1 MVAPF
6 QHFALSLIIQEIQ
19 DRIRPDLKRGK
30 NMYSPTTR
38 LLTVLELLQSRKK
51 ISGPEI
57 ARRLEVDERTVRRY
71 ITNLQDMGIPV
82 EAERGP
88 YGAYQLQ
95 RGYKLPPLMFTDAE
109 AVALTL
115 GLVVMRE
122 FRFPVDVAAIEGAL
136 AKTERV
142 LPEKLLHQVRGLQ
155 EGIVFHVVPPP
166 VLFQNDFVSTLS
178 TAVQEQRQVFL
189 RYRSWEDNDSERTFD
204 PYGVVYNEGYWYTA
218 GYCHLRQDLRT
229 FRLDRITAL
238 EAQNQPFTRPEA
250 FDVLAQILSSIALW
264 EGIEQIEVFLQTS
277 MERAQ
282 EVISPVMG
290 TLEVSEDG
298 VIFRRTATQLEWIAF
313 VLINLDFP
321 VHIIQTDKLWMMIE
335 QFGRKALRLVETVES
350 TEYRP

>member
-1 MVAPF
+1 
-6 QHFALSLIIQEIQ
+6 
-19 DRIRPDLKRGK
+19 
-30 NMYSPTTR
+30 MYSPTTR
-38 LLTVLELLQSRKK
+38 LLTVLELLQSRKE

-71 ITNLQDMGIPV
+71 ITNLQEMGIPV

-88 YGAYQLQ
+88 YGAYHLQ

-115 GLVVMRE
+115 GLLVVRE
-122 FRFPVDVAAIEGAL
+122 FRFPVDIEAVEGAL

-142 LPEKLLHQVRGLQ
+142 LPEKLLNQVRGLQ
-155 EGIVFHVVPPP
+155 EGIVFHVSPPP
-166 VLFQNDFVSTLS
+166 MLLRNEFVSVLTS
-178 TAVQEQRQVFL
+178 AVGQRQQVL
-189 RYRSWEDNDSERTFD
+189 MQYRSWEGETSERAFN

-229 FRLDRITAL
+229 FRLDRIVAL
-238 EAQNQPFTRPEA
+238 QILNHPFTRPDD
-250 FDVLAQILSSIALW
+250 FDALAHVLSSIALW
-264 EGIEQIEVFLQTS
+264 DGIEHIEVLLQTS

-290 TLEVSEDG
+290 TLEQAENG

-313 VLINLDFP
+313 ILVNLDFP
-321 VHIIQTDKLWMMIE
+321 VHIIRTNKLREMIR
-335 QFGRKALRLVETVES
+335 QIGNKALRMVEIDNGS
-350 TEYRP
+350 